1 MRFHKDALTAKN
13 GSILSEGPEWDLIH
27 TAPSKKRTFS
37 LGLSEGGKMREAGND
52 VDIHRSPSNP
62 LGIIYIFTGL
72 KYQEAIHDCDCR
84 NSYVVSPFD
93 RI

>member
-1 MRFHKDALTAKN
+1 MSEINLDAGGRVYSFPTLFP
-13 GSILSEGPEWDLIH
+13 G
-27 TAPSKKRTFS
+27 FS
-37 LGLSEGGKMREAGND
+37 HLEDPPPPPGVREGGKMREAGND

-72 KYQEAIHDCDCR
+72 KYQEAIYDCDCR